1 MRNITQEQGEHLK
14 FSPDETLSSVLQKM
28 EKYNVE
34 IGIIKGSHERFL
46 IRKFLEVASKM
57 NLASNPVWQFTF
69 GRINYKK
76 REKRDKGFL
85 KKISEFFPEFKRVLP
100 FLLNSKER
108 VFLVGGSVR
117 DIILSIP
124 PKEID
129 VMVEGD
135 AIKFAKEVAKKTG
148 GNVKSLHP
156 SFGTASLEVHG
167 IRIDLARAR
176 KDFYPSP
183 CSDPVIKWA
192 KAEEDPLRRD
202 FTVNALIFDL
212 KNALL
217 IDVTNG
223 LEDIEKRIITPITP
237 ISFYEDPTRFQR
249 GIRLAVRLGF
259 ELSEDFLVQ
268 VEGVKKNLLMEKL
281 PRERLFAEDK
291 LILEEEKPSLIIKE
305 CIKLGIFNSIFPFVP
320 PPSQKAM
327 AEMDRA
333 ISYKGVVEKLWYL
346 RLLIWFKEVPV
357 EKREKFVKKFVSA
370 KTLSS
375 SLISLENLRTMQSLC
390 PEEEIFLEKF
400 L

>member
-1 MRNITQEQGEHLK
+1 MRTITHGQNDFLK

-28 EKYNVE
+28 ERYKIEV
-34 IGIIKGSHERFL
+34 GIVKGSHERFL
-46 IRKFLEVASKM
+46 IRKFLEIASKM
-57 NLASNPVWQFTF
+57 GLRSNPVWQFTF
-69 GRINYKK
+69 GRISYEKK
-76 REKRDKGFL
+76 EKRDKGFL
-85 KKISEFFPEFKRVLP
+85 KKISDYFPEFKKLLP
-100 FLLNSKER
+100 FLLDSKER

-117 DIILSIP
+117 DVILSIP

-135 AIKFAKEVAKKTG
+135 AVKFAKELAKNTG
-148 GNVKSLHP
+148 GSIKSVHP
-156 SFGTASLEVHG
+156 SFGTATLEFHG

-192 KAEEDPLRRD
+192 KAEEDPIRRD

-223 LEDIEKRIITPITP
+223 LEDIEKKLITPITP
-237 ISFYEDPTRFQR
+237 ISFYEDPTRLQR

-291 LILEEEKPSLIIKE
+291 LILEEEKPSIIIKE
-305 CIKLGIFNSIFPFVP
+305 CIKLGVFPSIFPFIP

-327 AEMDRA
+327 EEMDRA

-346 RLLIWFKEVPV
+346 RLLIWFKEVPF
-357 EKREKFVKKFVSA
+357 EKREKFVKRFIPA

-375 SLISLENLRTMQSLC
+375 SLISLENLKTSHPLGS
-390 PEEEIFLEKF
+390 EEEIFLEKF
-400 L
+400 Q

>member
-1 MRNITQEQGEHLK
+1 MKNTIRGQNEFLI
-14 FSPDETLSSVLQKM
+14 FSAAETVSSAVQKM
-28 EKYNVE
+28 GRY
-34 IGIIKGSHERFL
+34 GIETATIKGSHERFL
-46 IRKFLEVASKM
+46 IKKFLEIASKM
-57 NLASNPVWQFTF
+57 GLGSNPVWQFTF
-69 GRINYKK
+69 GRISYKK

-85 KKISEFFPEFKRVLP
+85 KKISDYFPEFKKILP
-100 FLLNSKER
+100 FLLDSKER

-129 VMVEGD
+129 VMIEGD
-135 AIKFAKEVAKKTG
+135 ALKFAKEMAKITG
-148 GNVKSLHP
+148 GNIKNTHP
-156 SFGTASLEVHG
+156 TFGTATIEVQG
-167 IRIDLARAR
+167 IRMDLARAR

-192 KAEEDPLRRD
+192 KAEEDPIRRD

-223 LEDIEKRIITPITP
+223 LEDIEKKLITPITP
-237 ISFYEDPTRFQR
+237 ISFYEDPTRLQR

-268 VEGVKKNLLMEKL
+268 VEGVKKNLFMEKL

-305 CIKLGIFNSIFPFVP
+305 CIKLGVFPNIFPFIP

-327 AEMDRA
+327 EEMDRA

-346 RLLIWFKEVPV
+346 RLLIWFKEVPL
-357 EKREKFVKKFVSA
+357 EKREKFVKRFIPA

-375 SLISLENLRTMQSLC
+375 SLISLENLKTSHPLG
-390 PEEEIFLEKF
+390 PEEELFLEKF
-400 L
+400 Q